1 MTLVQLLL
9 NLLFAF
15 LAFFV
20 VRYIGSLVAPEGAD
34 KVKIINVV
42 AVIVA
47 IIVFFAD
54 LAAQVTLK

>member
-1 MTLVQLLL
+1 MILLL

-20 VRYIGSLVAPEGAD
+20 VRYLGNMVAPEGQD
-34 KVKIINVV
+34 KDKIVTVV

-47 IIVFFAD
+47 IIVFLANF
-54 LAAQVTLK
+54 AAQVR

>member
-1 MTLVQLLL
+1 MLILL

-20 VRYIGSLVAPEGAD
+20 TRYVGNMVAPEGQD
-34 KVKIINVV
+34 KDKIVTVV

-47 IIVFFAD
+47 VVVFFAN
-54 LAAQVTLK
+54 LAAQVVV